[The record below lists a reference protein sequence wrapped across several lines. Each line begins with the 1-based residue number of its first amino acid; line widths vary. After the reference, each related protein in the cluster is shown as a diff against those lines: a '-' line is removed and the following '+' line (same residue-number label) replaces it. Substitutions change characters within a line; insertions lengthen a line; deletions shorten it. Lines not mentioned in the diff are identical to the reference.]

1 MIIKLILTIFCWL
14 AVLPIV
20 YGFNFG
26 INYNFFIIVVYA
38 LLLLIMFIFSRFTT
52 KIIIC
57 VLFSATYLILQDLPS
72 EESFWKAGNFF
83 IIFSAFLPSLWL
95 LRSTAITM
103 PSVAKTQNLLSNLV
117 STKILSGI
125 QVTSHVLGG
134 VINIGTF
141 PLLSAVIP
149 KNAKYKMRQSSG
161 EAAIRGMNTAVLWS
175 PFFVSFA
182 VGQLYLPSQS
192 AWLGIIFGL
201 LVALLF
207 NLISIRFLIGKFS
220 LNYIIEA
227 ISCVKPIFPRLLILS
242 ISVLAVGQIFNK
254 TALNAIVIVIPF
266 LVIVQMLRRP
276 ETTKS
281 IISNLNNLILKSGD
295 EMLLISVSMFLGSI
309 LSGSA
314 EIQNFMSNNI
324 GNNFPFW
331 AMIIL
336 LPLIVW
342 IFGLIGIHP
351 IITSAPIL
359 SLFGPLLSV
368 WEASFL
374 MQAHLIGWCAGT
386 ATSFTSLSVLTTAEN
401 FRLHISKLVLG
412 PNLFA
417 NGFLTFIGAIL
428 LITLNY
434 LL

>member
-26 INYNFFIIVVYA
+26 INYNFFIIVIYA
-38 LLLLIMFIFSRFTT
+38 LLLLIMFTFSRFTT

-57 VLFSATYLILQDLPS
+57 ILFSATYLILQDLPS

-141 PLLSAVIP
+141 PLLSSVIP

-207 NLISIRFLIGKFS
+207 NLISMRFLIGKFT
-220 LNYIIEA
+220 LNYLIEA

-254 TALNAIVIVIPF
+254 TALNAIVIVI
-266 LVIVQMLRRP
+266 
-276 ETTKS
+276 T
-281 IISNLNNLILKSGD
+281 
-295 EMLLISVSMFLGSI
+295 
-309 LSGSA
+309 
-314 EIQNFMSNNI
+314 NFSYRSD
-324 GNNFPFW
+324 
-331 AMIIL
+331 
-336 LPLIVW
+336 VEK
-342 IFGLIGIHP
+342 
-351 IITSAPIL
+351 T
-359 SLFGPLLSV
+359 
-368 WEASFL
+368 
-374 MQAHLIGWCAGT
+374 
-386 ATSFTSLSVLTTAEN
+386 
-401 FRLHISKLVLG
+401 R
-412 PNLFA
+412 
-417 NGFLTFIGAIL
+417 
-428 LITLNY
+428 NY
-434 LL
+434 

>member
-1 MIIKLILTIFCWL
+1 MIIKLILTSFCWL

-38 LLLLIMFIFSRFTT
+38 LLLLIMFFFSRFTT

-83 IIFSAFLPSLWL
+83 IIFSAFLPTLWL

-141 PLLSAVIP
+141 PLLSSVIP
-149 KNAKYKMRQSSG
+149 KNAKYKMRQLSG

-207 NLISIRFLIGKFS
+207 NLISMRFLIGKFT
-220 LNYIIEA
+220 LNYLIEA
-227 ISCVKPIFPRLLILS
+227 ISCVKPIFSRLLILS
-242 ISVLAVGQIFNK
+242 ISVLAVGQIFDK
-254 TALNAIVIVIPF
+254 TALNAIVIVIPI

-276 ETTKS
+276 ETIKS

-314 EIQNFMSNNI
+314 EIQNFMSTNI

-359 SLFGPLLSV
+359 SLFGPLLSL
-368 WEASFL
+368 WEAAFL

-386 ATSFTSLSVLTTAEN
+386 ATSFTSLSILTTAEN
-401 FRLHISKLVLG
+401 FKLHISKLVLG
-412 PNLFA
+412 PNLLA
-417 NGFLTFIGAIL
+417 TGCLTFIGAIL